1 MHVVLEVHIRIINLV
16 SCPDPALSLKEKYLV
31 TVAESAVLT
40 SGLPILMKYLTAL
53 TIANWYGF
61 GIFKTVS

>member
-1 MHVVLEVHIRIINLV
+1 MHVVLEVHIRKMITVNLV

-53 TIANWYGF
+53 TIANW
-61 GIFKTVS
+61 